1 MYIYR
6 YMFIDPPRDP
16 SLQALSVWPDL
27 AMVAHGRLAAALWK
41 FNPLDRRGAGL
52 PLAWSKSWMIMHF
65 FYWNN
70 HGWVVVWNMNVMTF
84 HSVGNFIIP
93 TDELIFFGGVAQ
105 PPTSI
110 QYVISVDI
118 SCTLIIMP
126 LKFDNN
132 IYISHYNL
140 TNAYYIYMCVY
151 IYIYMHAHIYIYT
164 YIIWI
169 ILWIHWI
176 GLIIIVWA

>member
-1 MYIYR
+1 
-6 YMFIDPPRDP
+6 
-16 SLQALSVWPDL
+16 
-27 AMVAHGRLAAALWK
+27 
-41 FNPLDRRGAGL
+41 
-52 PLAWSKSWMIMHF
+52 
-65 FYWNN
+65 
-70 HGWVVVWNMNVMTF
+70 MNVMTF

-93 TDELIFFGGVAQ
+93 TDELIFFRGVAQ

-140 TNAYYIYMCVY
+140 TNAYNIYIYVCVY
-151 IYIYMHAHIYIYT
+151 IYIYACTYIYIHNMDNSMNTLNRT
-164 YIIWI
+164 YNYSM
-169 ILWIHWI
+169 
-176 GLIIIVWA
+176 GVTTS